1 MILSTLPVF
10 DIDLPQPPIGNKI
23 YYASQAGF
31 YILEKG
37 PCVWQAMA
45 NTHQGTGCIKVFNG
59 VPNAKGHF
67 ENPPDEIVL
76 IKNGRL
82 VFNANPPILGMWMFA
97 AGMDRGLTLEISGVL
112 NNISPSITITW
123 MPKVLQQRNIQAV

>member
-1 MILSTLPVF
+1 MILHTLPIFHV
-10 DIDLPQPPIGNKI
+10 DLPLPPIGNKI

-45 NTHQGTGCIKVFNG
+45 NTHQGTGNIKVFNG
-59 VPNAKGHF
+59 VPNENGHF
-67 ENPPDEIVL
+67 ENPVETIDLV
-76 IKNGRL
+76 KNGRL
-82 VFNANPPILGMWMFA
+82 VFNANPPVLGMWMFA
-97 AGMDRGLTLEISGVL
+97 GGLDHGLTLEISGVL

-123 MPKVLQQRNIQAV
+123 MPKTELKRNIQKV